1 MSAARTPFDGYIS
14 YALAAA
20 HRKVTQS
27 LNTGLK
33 KHGVQ
38 KKNEP
43 GDLYVTLQITL
54 PETLNSQLK
63 DFVKNWDQRDETPQR
78 T

>member
-1 MSAARTPFDGYIS
+1 MNTPLG
-14 YALAAA
+14 
-20 HRKVTQS
+20 RKS
-27 LNTGLK
+27 LNVPAGAKGGSTLRMK